1 LIEYVSMGI
10 FVLMDRSERPLF
22 PRWVGRF
29 NLAVAAIFATGAP
42 VNSIT
47 TGPFARN
54 GLLAFWAVLVAFGGW
69 VLVTFF
75 CVLRDLGRP
84 EPAVF
89 PAGVARPRRAADAS
103 RRPGGRSP

>member
-1 LIEYVSMGI
+1 VIEYVSIKI
-10 FVLMDRSERPLF
+10 FALMDRSSRPVF
-22 PRWVGRF
+22 PRWVGSF

-42 VNSIT
+42 VNFIT
-47 TGPFARN
+47 SGPFAWN

-75 CVLRDLGRP
+75 CVLRDLPRPP

-89 PAGVARPRRAADAS
+89 PAGVARTEAR
-103 RRPGGRSP
+103 G